1 MAYQMSFPAAGSGTY
16 QCHCLISWHWQLF
29 RSGILI
35 DGSHNDVCNSG
46 VITSSTTNSTMIIL
60 DVFHSSL
67 CRNWDREAPL
77 QCLACSAPFRG
88 NAPRN
93 SFPTRS
99 GVVLIAK
106 VTTQLK
112 CIYSRAFIPNAKFY
126 MEVAHS
132 ASNFRIVLKTTPGK
146 AMLRHFD
153 TCAFI
158 LCYFCRIQ

>member
-1 MAYQMSFPAAGSGTY
+1 
-16 QCHCLISWHWQLF
+16 
-29 RSGILI
+29 
-35 DGSHNDVCNSG
+35 
-46 VITSSTTNSTMIIL
+46 MIIF

-67 CRNWDREAPL
+67 CGNWDREAPL

-93 SFPTRS
+93 SFPKRS

-106 VTTQLK
+106 VTTQPK
-112 CIYSRAFIPNAKFY
+112 CIYSRAFSPNVKFY

-132 ASNFRIVLKTTPGK
+132 ARNFRIVLKTTPGK
-146 AMLRHFD
+146 TMLRHFD

-158 LCYFCRIQ
+158 PCYFCRRQWATLDFSFIRILKFAFLQWTPFGQALPTPCAEHTLSPAPFGTLWFDTFNCCGKQ